1 MKNIIETAVE
11 AGNFKTLIRVLQ
23 EAGLVDIFTR
33 EGPYTIFAPTDEA
46 FLKLPK
52 GTIENLLHDKEK
64 LTDLLTNH
72 VLSDILMVKKAV
84 SLHNVKTIN
93 GKKIIIK
100 TGKNVKIDNAKIITT
115 DIKCTNGIIHVI
127 DEVLITY

>member
-1 MKNIIETAVE
+1 MKNIIETAIE
-11 AGNFKTLIRVLQ
+11 AGNFKTLIKVLH

-33 EGPYTIFAPTDEA
+33 DGPYTIFAPTDQA
-46 FLKLPK
+46 FLKLP
-52 GTIENLLHDKEK
+52 TQTMENLLRDKEK
-64 LTDLLTNH
+64 LTDFLTNH
-72 VLSDILMVKKAV
+72 VLPDILMAKKVA

-100 TGKNVKIDNAKIITT
+100 TGKSVKIDNAKIITT

-127 DEVLITY
+127 DEVILIN

>member
-1 MKNIIETAVE
+1 LKNIIETAID
-11 AGNFKTLIRVLQ
+11 AGNFKTLIKVLH
-23 EAGLVDIFTR
+23 EAGLVDIFTKD
-33 EGPYTIFAPTDEA
+33 GPYTIFAPTDEA
-46 FLKLPK
+46 FLKLPT

-72 VLSDILMVKKAV
+72 VLQEILMVKKLA
-84 SLHNVKTIN
+84 SIHNVKTIN

-100 TGKNVKIDNAKIITT
+100 TGKSVKIDDVKIITT

-127 DEVLITY
+127 DEVLIIN

>member
-1 MKNIIETAVE
+1 LKNIIETAVE